1 MLAMDTIINGLNVTG
16 VMLMVFGVG
25 GMLVWPVIALRKS
38 KRCSAEVEATVTSY
52 TTLHSSGHNDTG
64 EPPHH
69 VKGESL
75 PAAVFS
81 YTYEGNTYT
90 SKPELNSDGTC
101 DPIGTVRTFRVNPEN
116 PQEYIASKKR
126 NRASNIFM
134 MIIFAIVAVVGF
146 VKLKQ

>member
-25 GMLVWPVIALRKS
+25 GMLVWPVIALRKT

-52 TTLHSSGHNDTG
+52 TTLHSSGHHAPGTAPN
-64 EPPHH
+64 H
-69 VKGESL
+69 VEYDSMQ
-75 PAAVFS
+75 AAIFS

-90 SKPELNSDGTC
+90 SGPEVNTNGIC
-101 DPIGTVRTFRVNPEN
+101 DPLGTVRTFRINPNN
-116 PQEYIASKKR
+116 PQEYIASKKG
-126 NRASNIFM
+126 NRATNIFM

>member
-25 GMLVWPVIALRKS
+25 GMLVWPVIALRKT

-52 TTLHSSGHNDTG
+52 TTLHSSGHHAPGTAPN
-64 EPPHH
+64 H
-69 VKGESL
+69 VEYDSMQ
-75 PAAVFS
+75 AAIFS

-90 SKPELNSDGTC
+90 SGPEVNTNGIC
-101 DPIGTVRTFRVNPEN
+101 DPLGTVRTFRVNPEN

-126 NRASNIFM
+126 NRVSNIFM

>member
-25 GMLVWPVIALRKS
+25 GMLVWPVIALRKT

-52 TTLHSSGHNDTG
+52 TTLHSSGHHAPGTAPN
-64 EPPHH
+64 H
-69 VKGESL
+69 VEYDSMQ
-75 PAAVFS
+75 AAIFS

-90 SKPELNSDGTC
+90 SGPEVNTNGIC

-134 MIIFAIVAVVGF
+134 MIIFAIVAVVGV